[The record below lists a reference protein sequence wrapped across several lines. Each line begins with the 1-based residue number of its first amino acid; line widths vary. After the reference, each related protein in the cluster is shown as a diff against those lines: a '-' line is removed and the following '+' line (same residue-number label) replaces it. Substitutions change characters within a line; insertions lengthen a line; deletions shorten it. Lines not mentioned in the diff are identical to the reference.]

1 MGEQTQTGTKKAIR
15 LITPS
20 TVLSIKHLPILRCT
34 KQSIFSH
41 LHHQRVK
48 KLLHTGDPVVVEVG
62 SRRLS
67 TGCNWFQR
75 QLQLPAVIIVPQSK
89 LLKTAH
95 RQIRRFNNN
104 TMDTD
109 YPCRHSHRREYS
121 VQSHLSV
128 CLFVRA
134 PKGKRLEL
142 STPNS
147 VSIYSIAVARHALT
161 QKSKGQRSHGYKN
174 RHGRMAASD
183 HVLNFV
189 YQYAAVLPAPLPA
202 WVCMSIRLPMFSS
215 SLTDDVPSQSLGLVL
230 KKLNPTQRKLAT
242 P

>member
-62 SRRLS
+62 SRWLS

-161 QKSKGQRSHGYKN
+161 QKSKGQGHMVTKTV
-174 RHGRMAASD
+174 MVAW
-183 HVLNFV
+183 
-189 YQYAAVLPAPLPA
+189 LPVTMSWISYTNTPLCYLHRCRRGSACRYDCLCFLVHWLTMFPA
-202 WVCMSIRLPMFSS
+202 NL
-215 SLTDDVPSQSLGLVL
+215 
-230 KKLNPTQRKLAT
+230 
-242 P
+242 